1 MTTTLSTRP
10 TSRRER
16 KKAQTR
22 ADLVKAAHA
31 LVREDGYEGLT
42 IRKLAERVGYA
53 TMSVY
58 SYFPDKHSILFA
70 IAQDA
75 FADLARRMERTAP
88 VDPLERLKDMM
99 RAYSEFGLENPN
111 EYRTVFMTTGPM
123 YHPEMGGDELTR
135 QNPALLLLKARVQAC
150 IDAGYFS
157 GDTHAISTLLWTVGH
172 GAISLLISFTHYP
185 FGDRNAYVE
194 RVIDLSLAGLMKG
207 PVAPLQGVPPDC

>member
-75 FADLARRMERTAP
+75 FSDLARRMERTAP

-99 RAYSEFGLENPN
+99 RADLVAELVAIESYSQMI
-111 EYRTVFMTTGPM
+111 TM
-123 YHPEMGGDELTR
+123 MGARDPATRRLFEDILADE
-135 QNPALLLLKARVQAC
+135 QA
-150 IDAGYFS
+150 
-157 GDTHAISTLLWTVGH
+157 HAEELQSW
-172 GAISLLISFTHYP
+172 
-185 FGDRNAYVE
+185 
-194 RVIDLSLAGLMKG
+194 LA
-207 PVAPLQGVPPDC
+207 D